1 MTTIVDTGSE
11 DPLVGF
17 NFGLEVQGVITGYFT
32 EVTGL
37 GSTTEVAEH
46 QIVGKNGQQ
55 VFRKVPG
62 RLTWDDMVFKRGI
75 TTNMDIWSWRKQV
88 EDGDVNGARKNGSVM
103 MYNQAG
109 EEVARWNFESAWPSK
124 VTGPAPKTDSN
135 DLVVEELTVVH
146 EYIKRET

>member
-75 TTNMDIWSWRKQV
+75 TTNMDIWTWRKQV

-135 DLVVEELTVVH
+135 DLVVEELTIVH